1 MALPSTPQ
9 ADIAGE
15 LAARIARAVR
25 PWRIVLFGSQARG
38 TAKPHSDYDLY
49 VEIADPAR
57 TEKETARE
65 VDRQIRELLSG
76 EPVMLDLKINPPG
89 TIERRRDD
97 PGTIEWDVAREGR
110 LLFADPDAPRTL
122 LPPARVR
129 ESESEPPQ
137 SVHEWLETAE
147 RDLRHC
153 EHLRRTDEDFSPE
166 ICWLSHQ
173 TCEKHLKALIV
184 SCWVRPKRTHDLTEL
199 LAASRAAG
207 CALDG
212 LDDDCTLLT
221 KHAIKPR
228 YPAGLDLGPD
238 DARVAYAAA
247 RRVVDAV
254 RSALPPSVH

>member
-1 MALPSTPQ
+1 MALPSTSQ
-9 ADIAGE
+9 ADVAGE
-15 LAARIARAVR
+15 LAARIARVVR

-57 TEKETARE
+57 REKETARD
-65 VDRQIRELLSG
+65 VDQRIRELLSG
-76 EPVMLDLKINPPG
+76 ERVTLDLKINPPG
-89 TIERRRDD
+89 TIERRRND

-110 LLFADPDAPRTL
+110 LLYADPDAPRTL
-122 LPPARVR
+122 APPPRVR
-129 ESESEPPQ
+129 ESESEAPQ

-153 EHLRRTDEDFSPE
+153 EHLRRIDEDFSPE

-173 TCEKHLKALIV
+173 TCEKHLEALLV
-184 SCWVRPKRTHDLTEL
+184 SRWVRPKRTHDLTEL
-199 LAASRAAG
+199 LAASRVAG

-212 LDDDCTLLT
+212 LDADGKLLT
-221 KHAIKPR
+221 KHAITPR
-228 YPAGLDLGPD
+228 YPKGLDLGVD
-238 DARVAYAAA
+238 DARVAYEAA

-254 RSALPPSVH
+254 CSALPPLVH